1 MKLPYQKELLLS
13 LIVLSL
19 FVLLQY
25 LPDSQQNSDQIIFE
39 MTTKQ
44 WEFEPNQI
52 IVEQGQTV
60 VIKLQSTDVP
70 HGFAINE
77 YNIYTF
83 VPAGQTV
90 DISFVATETG
100 VFEIFCNIFCG
111 EGHSCLLYTSPSPRD
126 QRGSGMAG

>member
-111 EGHSCLLYTSPSPRD
+111 EGHSTH
-126 QRGSGMAG
+126 RGKLIVR

>member
-1 MKLPYQKELLLS
+1 M
-13 LIVLSL
+13 VLSL
-19 FVLLQY
+19 FALLQY

-60 VIKLQSTDVP
+60 GIKLQSTDVP

-111 EGHSCLLYTSPSPRD
+111 EGHSTH
-126 QRGSGMAG
+126 RGQLIVR